1 MSCVG
6 GCSSPL
12 AASSCCQATG
22 LLEEARDPLS
32 DWLDSRLGS
41 DVRDKTIFA
50 SLTRHFEEEFH
61 SDMEAL
67 NV

>member
-1 MSCVG
+1 MV
-6 GCSSPL
+6 
-12 AASSCCQATG
+12 AA
-22 LLEEARDPLS
+22 DPLS

-41 DVRDKTIFA
+41 EVRDKSIFA

-61 SDMEAL
+61 GDMEAL